1 MISHGKRWRN
11 GKAVVKRE
19 VVENGEAPSG
29 AACTAKI
36 HDVETMATVNS
47 KGMLITKRYNPRG
60 LTKKVMASAPSV
72 KTAKN
77 GQPIEPTTIVMSAAT
92 INAATRPKRALGS
105 VSPCTAADSRLARW
119 FRFLASDTP
128 DDSTG
133 FAGPFGIFLAECGE
147 INCLI
152 VNLRNAADVVRPVP
166 AGVPRGVGRCAQEFL
181 AHTSGAR

>member
-1 MISHGKRWRN
+1 MNSTWRTFVRCRRT
-11 GKAVVKRE
+11 ARLRE
-19 VVENGEAPSG
+19 SWWSRPCSIGIVTRS
-29 AACTAKI
+29 AA
-36 HDVETMATVNS
+36 MATARARIKMS
-47 KGMLITKRYNPRG
+47 
-60 LTKKVMASAPSV
+60 
-72 KTAKN
+72 

-92 INAATRPKRALGS
+92 INAATRPRWALGS

-152 VNLRNAADVVRPVP
+152 VNPRNAADVVRPQL
-166 AGVPRGVGRCAQEFL
+166 AGVPRGVDRCAQEFL